1 MMSGTTFVTT
11 TAAAGLGDGLFSG
24 SSGNPVVPGWLGR
37 LMFDVFFSDDAEND
51 KYARHVRGSAGIAV
65 FAADLEDKPHWV
77 EVGRACQRFSLQA
90 TAMDVRPAPLN
101 PPLEVAA
108 LQPRFARSIGIPG
121 GRPDLVV
128 RLVRGPE
135 MPRCPCVD
143 PWKPCC
149 CWRPSIRRVKRPR
162 RPADESGRRSSMPTC
177 TGCNAHALQP
187 ER

>member
-1 MMSGTTFVTT
+1 MMSGRTFVTT
-11 TAAAGLGDGLFSG
+11 TAAAGLGDELFSG
-24 SSGNPVVPGWLGR
+24 ASGNPVVPGWLGR

-90 TAMDVRPAPLN
+90 TAMHIRPAPSIS
-101 PPLEVAA
+101 
-108 LQPRFARSIGIPG
+108 RWRSQRCSRGSPGRLAFPAG
-121 GRPDLVV
+121 GRILSSASAA
-128 RLVRGPE
+128 G
-135 MPRCPCVD
+135 PRCPHPCVD
-143 PWKPCC
+143 PRKPCC
-149 CWRPSIRRVKRPR
+149 CRRASIRRVKRPR
-162 RPADESGRRSSMPTC
+162 RAADESGRRSSMPTC